1 MYLTLDS
8 RDAVPSPCP
17 GSGVLRFPLASPLR
31 HVSKVEWLTF
41 ESSGAHTISLDGES
55 LFFSEELR
63 SFEAVVPQ
71 GLYTLDTLRGAVEAA
86 MACAVARQDGQGP
99 SNRYEVRML
108 PDSSRV
114 CIAARGREAFAVH
127 AFRESLAV
135 QRLQRLVQGDWQVV
149 FFSAVHEPMAR
160 GSIVELCRP
169 SAAATTTAQVLHA
182 SGTTVV
188 VRRLEGPEMVDTSM
202 SGDDWTIRPLSHTTV
217 LPELLGLGGKDHSS
231 SERLPIVACSGLDK
245 FHVGTRGPHGLLPGD
260 AVLVDGVEGLC
271 GTEAV
276 VDTVVSEQQVSL
288 RVSMAG
294 GVPCK
299 LTLAF
304 QGRVFE
310 LTAVPRVVATEKD
323 EVTVEVEAASKA
335 LMNYVEEEQWVDVKM
350 LPPYPSVEWG
360 CGRVM
365 ARKGKDGRGLMF
377 RLRLPHPCVTAQSCL
392 TRMAVVGVKS
402 MVREKRVLLVR
413 LWMGL
418 TEAYGVSSNR
428 LKVFGRAQVKG
439 DGVLTSTDHS
449 VVGVA
454 EFRPC
459 LERASFVEVSFLTPQ
474 GQAIPVNILGEYS
487 MLLRIEA
494 LV

>member
-8 RDAVPSPCP
+8 RDAVPSPTP
-17 GSGVLRFPLASPLR
+17 GVLRFPLASPLR
-31 HVSKVEWLTF
+31 HVSRVEWLTF
-41 ESSGAHTISLDGES
+41 ESCSANTIALDGES
-55 LFFSEELR
+55 FFFSEELR

-71 GLYTLDTLRGAVEAA
+71 GLYTIDTLRGAVEAA
-86 MACAVARQDGQGP
+86 MACAVAKQDGEGP

-108 PDSSRV
+108 PESKRV

-127 AFRESLAV
+127 AFRESVAV
-135 QRLQRLVQGDWQVV
+135 QQVHRLVQGDWQAT
-149 FFSAVHEPMAR
+149 FFSTVHEPMAR
-160 GSIVELCRP
+160 GSIVELFRP
-169 SAAATTTAQVLHA
+169 SAAATTAQVLHA

-188 VRRLEGPEMVDTSM
+188 VRRLEGPELVS
-202 SGDDWTIRPLSHTTV
+202 SNDWTMRPLSSKTV
-217 LPELLGLGGKDHSS
+217 LPELLGLGGRDQAS
-231 SERLPIVACSGLDK
+231 SERLPIVACSGLDN
-245 FHVGTRGPHGLLPGD
+245 FVVGTRGPHGLVPGD
-260 AVLVDGVEGLC
+260 RVVVDGVDGLC

-288 RVSMAG
+288 RVSMERG
-294 GVPCK
+294 EPCK

-310 LTAVPRVVATEKD
+310 LVALPRVVARDKD
-323 EVTVEVEAASKA
+323 EVTVEVEAASLV
-335 LMNYVEEEQWVDVKM
+335 LMKYIEEARWTDVKM

-360 CGRVM
+360 GGRVA
-365 ARKGKDGRGLMF
+365 ARKGTDAGKLLF
-377 RLRLPHPCVTAQSCL
+377 RLRLPHPRVTTQSCM

-402 MVREKRVLLVR
+402 MVREQRVLLVR

-428 LKVFGRAQVKG
+428 LNVFGRKQVKG

-454 EFRPC
+454 EFRPF

-474 GQAIPVNILGEYS
+474 GQAVPVNILGEYS

-494 LV
+494 LP